1 MNEAVSAFLDA
12 NVLIYLLD
20 ETAEQHTAT
29 ITALQK
35 LLDEQG
41 GFYTSHHVIEEVLFI
56 VSKLAGDKQVVVT
69 AIQKIAELPG
79 LDLVEPPADLDFAER
94 YVRLWQK
101 TNLGINDALLLQI
114 MLEAGIDHIFTYD
127 TELLKQARK
136 LGIRGVVGHV

>member
-20 ETAEQHTAT
+20 ETTEQHAAT
-29 ITALQK
+29 ITAL
-35 LLDEQG
+35 
-41 GFYTSHHVIEEVLFI
+41 
-56 VSKLAGDKQVVVT
+56 
-69 AIQKIAELPG
+69 QKIAELPG
-79 LDLVEPPADLDFAER
+79 LELMEPPADLDFAER

-101 TNLGINDALLLQI
+101 TNMGINDALLLQI

-136 LGIRGVVGHV
+136 LGIRGVVSRG